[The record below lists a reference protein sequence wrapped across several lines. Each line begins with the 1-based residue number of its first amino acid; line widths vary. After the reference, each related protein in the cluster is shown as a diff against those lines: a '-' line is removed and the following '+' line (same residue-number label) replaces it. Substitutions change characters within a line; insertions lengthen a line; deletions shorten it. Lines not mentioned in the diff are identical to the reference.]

1 MLTDKRLP
9 DLLDSQRQLSSDIAN
24 LDSDMQMLVYQNYS
38 KFITATDI
46 IRSMSTHIDSLD
58 TKVQGLDSLM
68 GGIVG
73 KSNQISD
80 SLGER
85 QEEIEQLTNA
95 RLVLH
100 RLKAALDI
108 PRKIKAAVRAGALDI
123 AADAYADVLP
133 LLKAHGDRAALKAMA
148 AQTEILRGEVAEKL
162 KQRLTTQP
170 EEAADCVQS
179 LAKLGE
185 PIDSLQNHFLD
196 CSKIKMHTIL
206 AKLDNID
213 NNNSNNNNNMDGSA
227 TIARYSHAFFDE
239 LQHISRVFLELFNA
253 SSGRPQLLIMAREC
267 LVGYIKRVKACLLSA
282 SSKATAAAAGMLI
295 ELEGGGGGASMKVK
309 LHQASLDILTNV
321 NSLPSLHHNKRKVTL
336 SSSSMMEINK
346 NNNANSNSSNTEP
359 ALLLLASSVQAT
371 FLDSWGAESL
381 LQLLTIIRSDLYR
394 IQQSVPF
401 SSPAAG
407 GAAAGGADTTASYGS
422 NVNCALPELAAGDRA
437 AEIVEATVRG
447 HVGSTFTALRQR
459 LHATISTTI
468 EQAITVSNSAADNDN
483 DDNTLVGLLLVNA
496 LAVKTGSQKLLKNLR
511 VFYNNDSSS
520 SNSEEGGGNW
530 VLGAWSDIFASTLHA
545 QLQEVVMSIITA
557 LNIDNNNNND
567 NNNDSKGRVLNF
579 KRALCGIFSK
589 GCSKQLEAQL
599 HQLHPNGS
607 GYSSS
612 LVGNQFDRLATDL
625 LGRYKEMKNQGIVA
639 AVKGATAGGGME
651 EEEGGVEWANFDEE
665 EDKSGQP
672 ASSSRGVGVG
682 KRPSEMATQIATK
695 LKSTLQEMED
705 MDALVLLPALQALDK
720 LSNTTTTTT
729 ITATDANDMAMKRE
743 GDEMKETER
752 EVLIAVAHAGLTTYL
767 DRLRREG
774 SFSRMGFQQVQLD
787 AHWLRGRLS
796 DMLFKHDSSSSS
808 SGGGGGGD
816 DGNNSRGTGVAVI
829 QMLDDVVAA
838 AAERCSEPRML
849 EVAALD
855 RIITALHNNNSV

>member
-9 DLLDSQRQLSSDIAN
+9 DLLDSQQQLSSDIAS
-24 LDSDMQMLVYQNYS
+24 LDSDMQMLVYGNYS

-46 IRSMSTHIDSLD
+46 IRSMSTHIDSLV

-100 RLKAALDI
+100 RLKAALDV
-108 PRKIKAAVRAGALDI
+108 PRKIKAAVHAGALDI
-123 AADAYADVLP
+123 AADTYADVLP
-133 LLKAHGDRAALKAMA
+133 LLKVHGDKAALKAMA

-185 PIDSLQNHFLD
+185 PIDSLQNHYLD

-213 NNNSNNNNNMDGSA
+213 NKNNYMDGSA
-227 TIARYSHAFFDE
+227 IIVQYSPAFFDE
-239 LQHISRVFLELFNA
+239 LQHLSRVFLELFDA
-253 SSGRPQLLIMAREC
+253 STGRPRLLIMAREC

-282 SSKATAAAAGMLI
+282 SFKATAAAAGLLMA
-295 ELEGGGGGASMKVK
+295 LEGGGGASEKVK

-321 NSLPSLHHNKRKVTL
+321 HSLPSLHHNKRKVTL
-336 SSSSMMEINK
+336 SSSSMTEINK
-346 NNNANSNSSNTEP
+346 NNNANSSSNNTEP
-359 ALLLLASSVQAT
+359 ALLSLASSVQAT

-381 LQLLTIIRSDLYR
+381 LQLLTTIRSDLCR

-401 SSPAAG
+401 SSSAVAAAAG
-407 GAAAGGADTTASYGS
+407 GGGGGADTTASYGS

-447 HVGSTFTALRQR
+447 HVGSAFTALRQR

-468 EQAITVSNSAADNDN
+468 EQASTVSNSAADNDN
-483 DDNTLVGLLLVNA
+483 DDNTLVGLVLVNA
-496 LAVKTGSQKLLKNLR
+496 LVLETGSQKLLKNLR
-511 VFYNNDSSS
+511 VFYNNNSSS
-520 SNSEEGGGNW
+520 SSSGGGGNW

-557 LNIDNNNNND
+557 LNIDNNNNS
-567 NNNDSKGRVLNF
+567 NNNNNKDRVLNF
-579 KRALCGIFSK
+579 KRALCGVFSK
-589 GCSKQLEAQL
+589 WCSKQLEAQL

-612 LVGNQFDRLATDL
+612 LISNQFDRLATDL
-625 LGRYKEMKNQGIVA
+625 LGRYREMKSQEVVA

-651 EEEGGVEWANFDEE
+651 EEGGVEWANFDEE
-665 EDKSGQP
+665 GDKSEQP
-672 ASSSRGVGVG
+672 SSSSAGVGVG
-682 KRPSEMATQIATK
+682 NRPSEMATQLATK
-695 LKSTLQEMED
+695 LKSTLQGMED
-705 MDALVLLPALQALDK
+705 MDALVLLPSLQALDK
-720 LSNTTTTTT
+720 LSNTNTSM
-729 ITATDANDMAMKRE
+729 NDIAMKR
-743 GDEMKETER
+743 DEMKERER

-767 DRLRREG
+767 DILRREG

-787 AHWLRGRLS
+787 AHWLRGQLS
-796 DMLFKHDSSSSS
+796 DMLFKHDTTTSSSY
-808 SGGGGGGD
+808 GGGGGI
-816 DGNNSRGTGVAVI
+816 NINSRGTGVLVI

-838 AAERCSEPRML
+838 AAERCSVPRML